1 MHVPWQP
8 SHVYARVAGSD
19 GHSAHTVRSKNPPR
33 GQPASNDGP
42 EHPCHPA
49 AEAPRPGEMD
59 GRVGPRPP
67 ATRDSHPVNT
77 HRVSSGAR
85 VPQSLRWLAELTEV
99 TSWGAVR
106 LSETVV
112 GSPWDGPCPSSKHSR
127 TLSSFFSPLLTP
139 FCYRKAQVSFR
150 CSI

>member
-1 MHVPWQP
+1 MARRAPVPKPRAQSP
-8 SHVYARVAGSD
+8 TQSSCPQVGHGAGCSATCTSARRDLLRLAP
-19 GHSAHTVRSKNPPR
+19 VRSRVTARSSWRSAFAFVACFLQSRKLSGCLQER
-33 GQPASNDGP
+33 G
-42 EHPCHPA
+42 
-49 AEAPRPGEMD
+49 
-59 GRVGPRPP
+59 
-67 ATRDSHPVNT
+67 SH
-77 HRVSSGAR
+77 RAFAG
-85 VPQSLRWLAELTEV
+85 LAELTEV